1 LLLLFGSAAFGADKT
16 LVIYN
21 WAEYLPQQVID
32 QFTQETG
39 VSVKYSTYDSNEA
52 IYAKVKTV
60 QGEGYD
66 ILAPSTYFVDR
77 LRREGLLQKLDKSR
91 LKNPGNLDPRL
102 LNQPYDPD
110 NDYSIPYLWG
120 TTGICVNAA
129 EVDPDVDGQSG
140 DLPGR

>member
-1 LLLLFGSAAFGADKT
+1 MLLLFGSAAFGADKT